1 MLKAIQDELSN
12 QASIQ
17 VVGSADHGSELPRL
31 VREFSPDVVILDLGM
46 SGGNFEPISAVR
58 SLLQEYPN
66 VRILVLTGYDDD
78 VYIRQIVDA
87 GAHGYV
93 LKSDDLSLMLPK
105 GVQRVYEGKR
115 FYSEDVID
123 KLFAKQKGEAAIL
136 SEQELIVLR
145 LAAEGHSNAGI
156 AQSMN
161 ISEKRVRNLL
171 SSVYTKFDIH
181 ETVALNVRIA
191 AINKARELG
200 LLASD

>member
-12 QASIQ
+12 QPGIQ

-31 VREFSPDVVILDLGM
+31 VREYSPDVVILDLGM

-66 VRILVLTGYDDD
+66 VRVLVLTGYDDD

-115 FYSEDVID
+115 FYSDDVID
-123 KLFAKQKGEAAIL
+123 KLFAKQKGEAAML

-145 LAAEGHSNAGI
+145 LAAEGHSNSRI
-156 AQSMN
+156 AQSMK